1 VHWANNLFLGE
12 NSAPAIFSV
21 NTYTN
26 YTSSDYNGF
35 RPNPGA
41 PYSFGWNSPPWT
53 TVADYAPL
61 LRGRGAAPGPTAGNA
76 QAGRGGEQGG
86 RGGVPSGLEPRQF
99 KTLEEYSR
107 ATHQDEHSILV
118 DYDVFMN
125 VPKLDAQDVTTVQ
138 KVYKA
143 ESFDFGLKPGSAA
156 VDKGTILP
164 NITDGFGGRAPD
176 LGALEVGQVLPHYG
190 PRNQVGQPPST
201 PRQ

>member
-1 VHWANNLFLGE
+1 GE
-12 NSAPAIFSV
+12 NSSPAIFSV

-41 PYSFGWNSPPWT
+41 PYSFGWNSPPFT

-61 LRGRGAAPGPTAGNA
+61 LRGRGPGPGQNPGAAPG
-76 QAGRGGEQGG
+76 GRGDQGG
-86 RGGVPSGLEPRQF
+86 RGGAPSGLETRQF

-107 ATHQDEHSILV
+107 ATHQDEHSILL

-125 VPKLDAQDVTTVQ
+125 VPKLDAQDVATVQ

-156 VDKGTILP
+156 VDRGM
-164 NITDGFGGRAPD
+164 
-176 LGALEVGQVLPHYG
+176 V
-190 PRNQVGQPPST
+190 
-201 PRQ
+201 